1 MSPTFHC
8 QDYSRSQL
16 LRQGLAR
23 AGQGLPSIE
32 PGMPTPA
39 GTGLS
44 RRSFLARSTGLAL
57 TVFGAS
63 ALAPQALENGIA
75 SAAAATP
82 ENPVLISI
90 WLSGGMDSLELLAP
104 VADPTYQ
111 ALRPALKASQSA
123 DPADVFSE
131 DDRLQWHPQAGP
143 LRDLH
148 LAGKLTIAPGVGW
161 QGSNGSHFVSRHF
174 WEVGGLDEGGRVGW
188 LGRYL
193 DRVGTAD
200 NPLQGLS
207 LDSAL
212 SPVLAPASAPVAA
225 LATPTNYWVG
235 VKEVAGTVLDKTLDA
250 ARTIAALPA
259 QDEATAQAGAALG
272 SMMSLRSQLAPI
284 QGLAPQ
290 PQGGAVYPGGG
301 FAGQMK
307 LLAEMLDAGLPLRCV
322 TVQGPGGYD
331 THASQGSVLP
341 NNLDILSRTLAAFQ
355 ADIEARGLADSV
367 LVHVWSEF
375 GRRVKENG
383 GGTDHGAAGVSMI
396 LGSRVTGQ
404 MVGEFPGLQTLDSLG
419 NLRATSDFRSIYCS
433 LLEQWLGAD
442 PDGIVP
448 NAGSFARPQLI
459 RV

>member
-1 MSPTFHC
+1 MSRSFHC
-8 QDYSRSQL
+8 ADYSRSQL

-23 AGQGLPSIE
+23 AGEGLPSIE
-32 PGMPTPA
+32 VGMPTPA

-44 RRSFLARSTGLAL
+44 RRSFMARSAGLAM

-63 ALAPQALENGIA
+63 SLSPGAFENGIA
-75 SAAAATP
+75 TAAAAAP
-82 ENPVLISI
+82 DAPVLISI

-104 VADPTYQ
+104 VEDPIYQ
-111 ALRPALKASQSA
+111 ALRPALKAPQSV
-123 DPADVFSE
+123 DPLDVFTE
-131 DDRLQWHPQAGP
+131 DPRLQWHRKAGP

-148 LAGKLTIAPGVGW
+148 RAGKVTVAPGVGW

-174 WEVGGLDEGGRVGW
+174 WEVGELNEGGRVGW

-207 LDSAL
+207 LDAAL
-212 SPVLAPASAPVAA
+212 SPTLAPASAPVAA

-235 VKEVAGTVLDKTLDA
+235 MREVSGTILDKALATAGKLG
-250 ARTIAALPA
+250 TLPA
-259 QDEATAQAGAALG
+259 GYDAHAQAGAALS
-272 SMMSLRSQLAPI
+272 SMMLLRDQLGPI
-284 QGLAPQ
+284 QGLSPA

-307 LLAEMLDAGLPLRCV
+307 LLAEMLDQGLPLRCV
-322 TVQGPGGYD
+322 SVQGPGGYD
-331 THASQGSVLP
+331 THSSQNAVLP
-341 NNLDILSRTLAAFQ
+341 NNIDVLSNTLAAFQ
-355 ADIEARGLADSV
+355 ADIEARGLADRV

-383 GGTDHGAAGVSMI
+383 GGTDHGAGGVS
-396 LGSRVTGQ
+396 LFVGSQASGQ
-404 MVGEFPGLQTLDSLG
+404 MIGEFPGLQTLDSLG
-419 NLRATSDFRSIYCS
+419 NLRATSDFRGIYCS

-442 PDGIVP
+442 PAGIVAG
-448 NAGSFARPQLI
+448 AGSFARPQII
-459 RV
+459 RA

>member
-1 MSPTFHC
+1 MTPPFHC

-23 AGQGLPSIE
+23 AGQGLPSVE

-44 RRSFLARSTGLAL
+44 RRSFLARSTGLAM

-63 ALAPQALENGIA
+63 SLSPGVLENGIA
-75 SAAAATP
+75 SAAPATP

-104 VADPTYQ
+104 VTDPIYQ
-111 ALRPALKASQSA
+111 ALRPSLKATLST
-123 DPADVFSE
+123 DPADVFLE
-131 DDRLQWHPQAGP
+131 DDRLQWHRKAGP

-174 WEVGGLDEGGRVGW
+174 WEVGELNEGGRVGW

-193 DRVGTAD
+193 DRDGTAD

-212 SPVLAPASAPVAA
+212 SPALAPASAPVAA
-225 LATPTNYWVG
+225 LSTPTDYWVG
-235 VKEVAGTVLDKTLDA
+235 VKEVTGTVLDKTFDA
-250 ARTIAALPA
+250 ARAIASLPSE
-259 QDEATAQAGAALG
+259 DEALGQGGAALG
-272 SMMSLRSQLAPI
+272 SMLSLRSRLAPI
-284 QGLAPQ
+284 QGLVPQ
-290 PQGGAVYPGGG
+290 PQGGAAYPGGG

-307 LLAEMLDAGLPLRCV
+307 LLAELVDAGLPLRCV

-341 NNLDILSRTLAAFQ
+341 NNIDILSKTLAAFQ
-355 ADIEARGLADSV
+355 ADIEARGLGDSV

-383 GGTDHGAAGVSMI
+383 GGTDHGAGGVSMF
-396 LGSRVTGQ
+396 LGSRVTGR

-419 NLRATSDFRSIYCS
+419 NLRSTSDFRSIYCS

-448 NAGSFARPQLI
+448 NAGSFARRQI
-459 RV
+459 IKA